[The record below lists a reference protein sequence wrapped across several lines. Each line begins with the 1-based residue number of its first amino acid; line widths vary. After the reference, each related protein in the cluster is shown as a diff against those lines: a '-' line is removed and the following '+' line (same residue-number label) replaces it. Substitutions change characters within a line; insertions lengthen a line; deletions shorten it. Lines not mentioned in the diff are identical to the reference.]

1 MSYAAILLLS
11 EGPYAALALL
21 GILLFARYRTI
32 ATIFAALGFSAVVVS
47 HALSNYAHYAATET
61 YRSGGMS
68 AALNSAWFTWIPNA
82 SLWADS
88 GGMWLGSLALLWHLA
103 RGASPNNR
111 WRGP

>member
-1 MSYAAILLLS
+1 V
-11 EGPYAALALL
+11 ALALL
-21 GILLFARYRTI
+21 GIFLFARYRTVVT
-32 ATIFAALGFSAVVVS
+32 AFVALGFVAVVVS
-47 HALSNYAHYAATET
+47 HALSNYGHYAATQI
-61 YRSGGMS
+61 YHSSGVP

-88 GGMWLGSLALLWHLA
+88 GGMWLGSLALLWHMA